1 MRDFAARLELEPEP
15 RSAAAARAWTR
26 EVLREIR
33 REDLAES
40 ATAGVSE
47 LVTNGILHAQTPI
60 MLVLQTFGE
69 RVVLTVTDRSP
80 VHAAVRLSPTV
91 PRDEDST
98 VGRGLR
104 IVRAYA
110 RDWGVTSS
118 PHGKSIWFVPAETP
132 HSVSPSV
139 LPELDL
145 LGDEEPA
152 ETVIEGPRARVYLI
166 GTPVAVL
173 RYFQDRWNEIVREMQ
188 LIALAEPSDLQA
200 LADELCELVPATR
213 AARWMSADSSAA
225 ITEAVLAG
233 EDDLD
238 LELEIPL
245 RARDAFART
254 LEITRDLENREHRE
268 SLLSVSGSTQ
278 SMQWREWWFGEIVR
292 QLDGSPPTAWR
303 GALTVQDEL
312 N

>member
-15 RSAAAARAWTR
+15 RSAATARAWTR
-26 EVLREIR
+26 DVLREIR

-47 LVTNGILHAQTPI
+47 LVTNGILHAQTSI
-60 MLVLQTFGE
+60 MLVLQTFGD

-80 VHAAVRLSPTV
+80 VHAAARFSSTV
-91 PRDEDST
+91 PRDDDST

-132 HSVSPSV
+132 HAVSSSV
-139 LPELDL
+139 LPEVDL
-145 LGDEEPA
+145 LGDEETV
-152 ETVIEGPRARVYLI
+152 ETVVEGPRARI
-166 GTPVAVL
+166 HMIDTPVAVL
-173 RYFQDRWNEIVREMQ
+173 RYFQDRWSEIVREMQ

-200 LADELCELVPATR
+200 LAEELCDLVPTTR
-213 AARWMSADSSAA
+213 AARWMTADSAAA
-225 ITEAVLAG
+225 ITEAVAG
-233 EDDLD
+233 REDRLN

-245 RARDAFART
+245 RARDAYART
-254 LEITRDLENREHRE
+254 LEITRELERRELRE
-268 SLLSVSGSTQ
+268 SLLSLSGSTQ
-278 SMQWREWWFGEIVR
+278 SLQWREWWFGEIVR
-292 QLDGSPPTAWR
+292 QLDGKPPTPWR
-303 GALTVQDEL
+303 GAFTVLDKL